1 MYNYINLCRIIYTVT
16 GQQQVRLVSQT
27 ELTDWVRLVR
37 SVLILLSLFAASV
50 IFIAVIWAFFWVSCF
65 AMDSCYNAQFMELL

>member
-16 GQQQVRLVSQT
+16 SQIYVRLVSQDD
-27 ELTDWVRLVR
+27 LTDWVRLVR
-37 SVLILLSLFAASV
+37 SALTLFSLFAASL
-50 IFIAVIWAFFWVSCF
+50 IFIAIIWAFFWVSCF